1 MQLSGKVPRM
11 SDSSTIDPETADWLT
26 LDEDEEI
33 VWSGKPHE
41 SSLIPALVVG
51 LPLSLVLVGLFII
64 AGSYLQRENTQ
75 YVVTTDGL
83 YKKTGI
89 LSRDVQRIDFGKVQN
104 TSYSQGFF
112 GSRFGYG
119 NVDISTAGGSGIEM
133 QFRSVPEPREV
144 QELINKRVKGS
155 RGEPTTESGETK
167 RDVLDEILVEL
178 REIRSTLEAQQETTG
193 NTPAGTSNVET
204 AADEQST
211 GGDDT
216 THEEFGGSDQRAE
229 NTTANQ
235 ESDDER

>member
-1 MQLSGKVPRM
+1 MAA
-11 SDSSTIDPETADWLT
+11 SSTIDPETADWLT

-51 LPLSLVLVGLFII
+51 LPLSLILIGLFII
-64 AGSYLQRENTQ
+64 AGAYLQRENTQ
-75 YVVTTDGL
+75 FVVTTDGL
-83 YKKTGI
+83 YKKRGV

-133 QFRSVPEPREV
+133 QFRSVPEPREI

-155 RGEPTTESGETK
+155 RGDPTTESGETK
-167 RDVLDEILVEL
+167 GDVLDEILVEL
-178 REIRSTLEAQQETTG
+178 RDIRATLEAQQGATTNTADTMSNTG
-193 NTPAGTSNVET
+193 N
-204 AADEQST
+204 AADEQSA
-211 GGDDT
+211 DEET
-216 THEEFGGSDQRAE
+216 TSRSEVVSSDPRAE
-229 NTTANQ
+229 NATADQ
-235 ESDDER
+235 ESTDER

>member
-1 MQLSGKVPRM
+1 M
-11 SDSSTIDPETADWLT
+11 SEPPTIDPETADWLT

-51 LPLSLVLVGLFII
+51 IPLALVLIGLFVI
-64 AGSYLQRENTQ
+64 AGTYLQRENTQ

-112 GSRFGYG
+112 GSQFGYG

-144 QELINKRVKGS
+144 QERINKRVKGS
-155 RGEPTTESGETK
+155 RGEPTTESGETT

-178 REIRSTLEAQQETTG
+178 RAIRSTVEAQRETTG
-193 NTPAGTSNVET
+193 NTSATTSNT
-204 AADEQST
+204 GNAADERPTGEGST
-211 GGDDT
+211 G
-216 THEEFGGSDQRAE
+216 HSEFASSNPRAE
-229 NTTANQ
+229 NATAEE
-235 ESDDER
+235 ESADER